1 MADNFQE
8 DLLEQ
13 VSKLLQYHDT
23 LGIREYPRTKILERF
38 LSKQA
43 ASSPSHPKI
52 TPPRK
57 EGTSRKT
64 SDKKHSFDPGLAQ
77 KTTLDDIREEIG
89 DCHRCN
95 LDKTRINIIFGQG
108 SETAKLMIIAD
119 SPCKEDDLA
128 AEPLQGEAGELLDKM
143 LNAINL
149 SRDEIYITTL
159 VKCFPGE
166 GAKPVENEIK
176 TCLPFLFRQIEII
189 CPLVICAMG
198 TQASQVLLHSSKSL
212 FQLRGRFYNFN
223 DLCTDDLADKIILMP
238 SLHPSLLLENPELKK
253 ASWQDLQLIQRKL
266 EGK

>member
-13 VSKLLQYHDT
+13 VSKFLQYHDS
-23 LGIREYPRTKILERF
+23 LGIKEYPRTQLLEQF
-38 LSKQA
+38 LNKQA
-43 ASSPSHPKI
+43 ASSPSPPKAKI
-52 TPPRK
+52 QKRARK
-57 EGTSRKT
+57 VKVS

-77 KTTLDDIREEIG
+77 KTTLNDIRQEIG
-89 DCHRCN
+89 DCHRCK
-95 LDKTRINIIFGQG
+95 LDKTRTNIIFGQG

-119 SPCKEDDLA
+119 SPGKEDDLA
-128 AEPLQGEAGELLDKM
+128 VEPLQGEVGELLDKM

-149 SRDEIYITTL
+149 SRDDIYITTL

-166 GAKPVENEIK
+166 GAKPGENEIK

-189 CPLVICAMG
+189 CPQVICAMG
-198 TQASQVLLHSSKSL
+198 TQVSQVLLHSSKSL

-238 SLHPSLLLENPELKK
+238 TLHPSLLLENPELKK
-253 ASWQDLQLIQRKL
+253 ASWHDLQLIQKKL